1 MSPKEYYQKRISLL
15 QDKLGQ
21 LQQLSNRYV
30 ALRLI
35 FFLAIPLCI
44 YLFFNTLSLAV
55 ISALLCFAAFLF
67 VVRKSIDVK
76 NQVKFNKALVEIN
89 ENELK
94 VLHGDFSAFNDGNAF
109 KNPQHAFT
117 YDMDFFGPKSVF
129 QYLNR
134 TVSSKGREKLAH
146 QLSEGV
152 DNIEKYHE
160 ATEALLQE
168 ITWTQEFRAIGM
180 VDEAKDEKSLD
191 FWQEDVF
198 ELPKWV
204 NIARIAFPIIAALA
218 LVAKVFDRI
227 SDSYFMMALMFCLVP
242 VGMLL
247 KRTNEQASKLSQ
259 IKGRLDALRGQL
271 KLMRELKVT
280 STIIDNAKAKLFEGK
295 DSADHALENL
305 RKTLERFDL
314 RLNFMVSIIFNIFG
328 AYDLQMMYS
337 LSKWKSKYAGQ
348 IKDWE
353 EELLTLE
360 VLISQTN
367 FKYNYGAKLTYPV
380 LSEDVEAEIAIQEI
394 GHPFLLSNEMVTND
408 FQLKS
413 SEQFVIVTGPNMA
426 GKSTFL
432 RSVGVNL
439 ALAKA
444 GFSVVAKNFKFPKL
458 KLYSSMRTADNL
470 TEESSYFHAELIR
483 LRFIVDAI
491 DRGEK
496 IFIVLD
502 EILKGTNSKDKE
514 EGSARFLKKLI
525 ALKSKGIIATHDL
538 SLTTLA
544 NDEPKLK
551 NQYFDSIIE
560 GDNISFSYTIHDG
573 VVKNMNASFLLEQM
587 KLV

>member
-1 MSPKEYYQKRISLL
+1 
-15 QDKLGQ
+15 
-21 LQQLSNRYV
+21 
-30 ALRLI
+30 
-35 FFLAIPLCI
+35 
-44 YLFFNTLSLAV
+44 
-55 ISALLCFAAFLF
+55 
-67 VVRKSIDVK
+67 
-76 NQVKFNKALVEIN
+76 
-89 ENELK
+89 
-94 VLHGDFSAFNDGNAF
+94 
-109 KNPQHAFT
+109 
-117 YDMDFFGPKSVF
+117 
-129 QYLNR
+129 
-134 TVSSKGREKLAH
+134 
-146 QLSEGV
+146 
-152 DNIEKYHE
+152 
-160 ATEALLQE
+160 
-168 ITWTQEFRAIGM
+168 
-180 VDEAKDEKSLD
+180 
-191 FWQEDVF
+191 
-198 ELPKWV
+198 
-204 NIARIAFPIIAALA
+204 
-218 LVAKVFDRI
+218 
-227 SDSYFMMALMFCLVP
+227 
-242 VGMLL
+242 
-247 KRTNEQASKLSQ
+247 
-259 IKGRLDALRGQL
+259 
-271 KLMRELKVT
+271 
-280 STIIDNAKAKLFEGK
+280 
-295 DSADHALENL
+295 
-305 RKTLERFDL
+305 
-314 RLNFMVSIIFNIFG
+314 
-328 AYDLQMMYS
+328 
-337 LSKWKSKYAGQ
+337 
-348 IKDWE
+348 
-353 EELLTLE
+353 
-360 VLISQTN
+360 
-367 FKYNYGAKLTYPV
+367 
-380 LSEDVEAEIAIQEI
+380 
-394 GHPFLLSNEMVTND
+394 MVTND
-408 FQLKS
+408 FQLRS

>member
-1 MSPKEYYQKRISLL
+1 MSPKEYYQKRLSLL
-15 QDKLGQ
+15 QEKLGQ

-67 VVRKSIDVK
+67 VVKKSIDVK
-76 NQVKFNKALVEIN
+76 NQIKFNKALVEIN

-94 VLHGDFSAFNDGNAF
+94 VLNGDFSAFNDGNAF
-109 KNPQHAFT
+109 KNSQHAFT
-117 YDMDFFGPKSVF
+117 YDMDFFGQKSVF

-134 TVSSKGREKLAH
+134 TVSIKGREKLAH

-227 SDSYFMMALMFCLVP
+227 SDSYFMMALLFCLVP
-242 VGMLL
+242 VGLLL

-271 KLMRELKVT
+271 KLMRELKAT
-280 STIIDNAKAKLFEGK
+280 SNIIDNAKAKLFEGK

-337 LSKWKSKYAGQ
+337 LSKWKNKYAGQ
-348 IKDWE
+348 IKEWE

-367 FKYNYGAKLTYPV
+367 FKYNYGAKLNYPV

-394 GHPFLLSNEMVTND
+394 GHP
-408 FQLKS
+408 
-413 SEQFVIVTGPNMA
+413 
-426 GKSTFL
+426 
-432 RSVGVNL
+432 
-439 ALAKA
+439 
-444 GFSVVAKNFKFPKL
+444 
-458 KLYSSMRTADNL
+458 
-470 TEESSYFHAELIR
+470 SY
-483 LRFIVDAI
+483 
-491 DRGEK
+491 
-496 IFIVLD
+496 
-502 EILKGTNSKDKE
+502 
-514 EGSARFLKKLI
+514 
-525 ALKSKGIIATHDL
+525 
-538 SLTTLA
+538 
-544 NDEPKLK
+544 
-551 NQYFDSIIE
+551 
-560 GDNISFSYTIHDG
+560 
-573 VVKNMNASFLLEQM
+573 
-587 KLV
+587 